1 MTLMPQVGVPVPVV
15 AIFALDDLVEVL
27 LDLGPVPAAF
37 PDIVD
42 DIDGDGDE
50 IRDRFFDGLG
60 DDRFI
65 FCGHARF
72 SFLAPLVR

>member
-1 MTLMPQVGVPVPVV
+1 MPVPVV

-27 LDLGPVPAAF
+27 LDLVRRQPLSRISLTISTAMVTRSGIASLMALVM
-37 PDIVD
+37 IVS
-42 DIDGDGDE
+42 
-50 IRDRFFDGLG
+50 F
-60 DDRFI
+60 